1 MSSLLLLYRKWT
13 VLEQTGKRKN
23 DEKAS
28 NDGDPN
34 KGVGSGDKETNTGS
48 KCILVIE
55 SKYPC

>member
-28 NDGDPN
+28 NDDDPN

-48 KCILVIE
+48 KCI
-55 SKYPC
+55 